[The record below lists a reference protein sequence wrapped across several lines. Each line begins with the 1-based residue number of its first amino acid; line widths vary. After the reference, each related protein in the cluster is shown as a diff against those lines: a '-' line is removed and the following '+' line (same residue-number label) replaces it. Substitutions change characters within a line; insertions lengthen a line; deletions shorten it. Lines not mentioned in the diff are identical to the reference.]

1 MRSLHESV
9 GVPSKV
15 DIPLLTTSTRLEVGK
30 KPSLM
35 IKPSTNHVAFWAN
48 ASWLQNVNFAR
59 ALIGAVISSTDY
71 KEVCTSFEDAI
82 RRCHE
87 SRYEVILRHFLTKWL
102 NNFGF
107 PFSLCWL
114 ALCLDGG
121 DFLPSTRVNLLTW
134 AVFLTRVKGKIAA
147 WAIITISTSGAQESA
162 SKATSHE
169 GSSWGRSG
177 EIHYKATFKDI
188 KVNEYKANLAKV
200 REKLELECKA
210 KNEVE

>member
-15 DIPLLTTSTRLEVGK
+15 DIYLLTTSTRLEVGK
-30 KPSLM
+30 QPSLM
-35 IKPSTNHVAFWAN
+35 IKPLTNHVAFRAN
-48 ASWLQNVNFAR
+48 AGWLQNVNFAR
-59 ALIGAVISSTDY
+59 ALLGALISYADY

-82 RRCHE
+82 RRCHA
-87 SRYEVILRHFLTKWL
+87 SRYEVILRHLLAKWL

-114 ALCLDGG
+114 ASCLDGG
-121 DFLPSTRVNLLTW
+121 DFLPSTRVNLSTW
-134 AVFLTRVKGKIAA
+134 VVFLTQVRGQIAA
-147 WAIITISTSGAQESA
+147 WAIIAISTSGAQESA
-162 SKATSHE
+162 SRATSHE

-200 REKLELECKA
+200 REELEQS
-210 KNEVE
+210 